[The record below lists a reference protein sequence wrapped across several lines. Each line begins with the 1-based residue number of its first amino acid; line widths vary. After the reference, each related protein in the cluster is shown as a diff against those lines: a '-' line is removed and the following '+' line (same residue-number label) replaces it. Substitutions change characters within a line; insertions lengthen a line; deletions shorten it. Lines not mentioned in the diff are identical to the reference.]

1 MDKRVVEDRIIEIR
15 QRLTLYMNGVSVED
29 MRRHGIVYK
38 LSYGV
43 SLPEL
48 RSIASEYEKE
58 HDLAQGLWRQEC
70 RECKMLAAMLQP
82 YASFNSSMA
91 DFWLESIEYPDLAE
105 VCCKYLFPYM
115 PGASQTAFRWLAG
128 FDNMAQ
134 YCGFLTI
141 ANLMR
146 EGREMADS
154 YKREFRDQADAA
166 LKGDAMLP
174 RQGAFAALN
183 VFTEKYGDD
192 RL

>member
-1 MDKRVVEDRIIEIR
+1 
-15 QRLTLYMNGVSVED
+15 MNGVSAED

-48 RSIASEYEKE
+48 RSIASEYERE

-82 YASFNSSMA
+82 YGSFTSSLA

-128 FDNMAQ
+128 SDDMAQ

-146 EGREMADS
+146 DGREMAES
-154 YKREFRDQADAA
+154 YKRELRDQADAA
-166 LKGDAMLP
+166 LKGDALLP
-174 RQGAFAALN
+174 RQGAFAALG
-183 VFTEKYGDD
+183 VFKEKYGDD
-192 RL
+192 